1 MFKEL
6 ASRGPKHDTPV
17 ADNDDELKRIAALL
31 AMLQNDLNGFK
42 NDVGQ

>member
-6 ASRGPKHDTPV
+6 ASRGPSHAAPV

-31 AMLQNDLNGFK
+31 AMLQND
-42 NDVGQ
+42 QRI

>member
-6 ASRGPKHDTPV
+6 ASRGPTHAPV

-42 NDVGQ
+42 NEVG